1 MDNNQMGIVI
11 ANSLSLHMPGEE
23 GRSERSGAG
32 SRVEDPELVSRKAKR
47 MGTK

>member
-1 MDNNQMGIVI
+1 MGIVI
-11 ANSLSLHMPGEE
+11 ANSLSLHVPGEE